1 MPIIPPKKTPMPVA
15 DARERSRQFRE
26 VNFGYD
32 PARALEEADRCLQCQ
47 DPNCQNGCPVNVPI
61 REIVRLISRQ
71 EFRDAVQ
78 LIKRYNS
85 LPGVCGRVCPQE
97 NQCEGRCHVGDRFGP
112 VAIGYLERFL
122 ADWERVNGPFPQ
134 PQAASTGQ
142 KVAIIGSGPS
152 GLTAAG
158 DLVHLGYDVTIYEAL
173 HSAGGVLRYGIPE
186 FRLPKD
192 VLDQEINALVQ
203 AGVEIQCNVII
214 GKTVTLDQLMG
225 EMGYEAV
232 FIGTGAGLPRFMN
245 LPGENLNGVY
255 SANEFLTRIN
265 LMGAYRFPDYDTP
278 VKTGRRVA
286 VIGAGNTAMD
296 AARCAMRAG
305 SEEVTVVYRRSEQE
319 MTARAEEY
327 EHAIEEGI
335 KFMWLTNPVEFID
348 DGKGWI
354 GGMKCLRM
362 ELGEPGADGRRKPV
376 PVPGSEFVLDVNN
389 AVLSIGNA
397 PNPLVSKTTPRLETT
412 PWGGIVA
419 DDTTGLTSREGVYA
433 GGDIVSG
440 SATVILAAGAGKRA
454 ANAIDEYLS
463 EKRGELRQASA

>member
-1 MPIIPPKKTPMPVA
+1 MPLITPDKTPMALA
-15 DARERSRQFRE
+15 DAKERSKNFRE

-32 PARALEEADRCLQCQ
+32 PARAVAEADRCLQCQ
-47 DPNCQNGCPVNVPI
+47 DPSCQTGCPVNVPI
-61 REIVRLISRQ
+61 REVIKLITQRHF
-71 EFRDAVQ
+71 EDALS

-112 VAIGYLERFL
+112 VGIGYLERFL
-122 ADWERVNGPFPQ
+122 ADWERIHGPLPQ
-134 PQAASTGQ
+134 TREEPKGQ

-158 DLVHLGYDVTIYEAL
+158 DLNHMGYDVTIFEAL
-173 HSAGGVLRYGIPE
+173 HDPGGVLRYGIPE

-192 VLDQEINALVQ
+192 VLDDEIKALTDN
-203 AGVEIQCNVII
+203 GVEIQCNVVI
-214 GKTVTLDQLMG
+214 GKTLTLNQIMD

-232 FIGTGAGLPRFMN
+232 FIGTGAGLPNFLN

-265 LMGAYRFPDYDTP
+265 LMGAYQFPDYDTP
-278 VKTGRRVA
+278 VKSGRRVA

-305 SEEVTVVYRRSEQE
+305 SEEVTVVYRRSETE
-319 MTARAEEY
+319 MTARVEEY

-335 KFMWLTNPVEFID
+335 EFKWLNNPIEFLD

-354 GGMKCLRM
+354 CGMRCIRM
-362 ELGEPGADGRRKPV
+362 ELGEPGEDGRRRPV
-376 PVPGSEFVLDVNN
+376 PIAGSEFVMDVNN
-389 AVLSIGNA
+389 VILSIGTS
-397 PNPLVSKTTPRLETT
+397 PNPLLSRTTPGLERTS
-412 PWGGIVA
+412 WGGLVA
-419 DDTTGLTSREGVYA
+419 DNETGQTSREGVFA
-433 GGDIVSG
+433 GGDIVTG

-454 ANAIDEYLS
+454 AVAIDEYLS
-463 EKRGELRQASA
+463 AKRGEPH

>member
-1 MPIIPPKKTPMPVA
+1 MPLITPDKTPMALA
-15 DARERSRQFRE
+15 DAKERSKNFRE

-32 PARALEEADRCLQCQ
+32 PARAVAEADRCLQCQ
-47 DPNCQNGCPVNVPI
+47 DPSCQTGCPVNVPI
-61 REIVRLISRQ
+61 REVIKLITQRHF
-71 EFRDAVQ
+71 EDALS

-112 VAIGYLERFL
+112 VGIGYLERFL
-122 ADWERVNGPFPQ
+122 ADWERIHGPLPQ
-134 PQAASTGQ
+134 TREEPKGQ

-158 DLVHLGYDVTIYEAL
+158 DLNHVGYDVTIFEAL
-173 HSAGGVLRYGIPE
+173 HDPGGVLRYGIPE

-192 VLDQEINALVQ
+192 VLDDEIKALTDN
-203 AGVEIQCNVII
+203 GVEIQCNVVI
-214 GKTVTLDQLMG
+214 GKTLTLDQIMD

-232 FIGTGAGLPRFMN
+232 FIGTGAGLPNFLN

-265 LMGAYRFPDYDTP
+265 LMGAYQFPDYDTP
-278 VKTGRRVA
+278 VKSGRRVA

-305 SEEVTVVYRRSEQE
+305 SEEVTVVYRRSEAE
-319 MTARAEEY
+319 MTARIEEC

-335 KFMWLTNPVEFID
+335 DFKWLNNPIEFLD

-354 GGMKCLRM
+354 CGMRCIRM
-362 ELGEPGADGRRKPV
+362 ELGEPGEDGRRRPV
-376 PVPGSEFVLDVNN
+376 PIAGSEFVMDVNN
-389 AVLSIGNA
+389 VILSIGNS
-397 PNPLVSKTTPRLETT
+397 PNPLLSRTTPGLERTS
-412 PWGGIVA
+412 WGGLVA
-419 DDTTGLTSREGVYA
+419 DNETGQTSREGVFA
-433 GGDIVSG
+433 GGDIVTG

-454 ANAIDEYLS
+454 AVAIDEYLS
-463 EKRGELRQASA
+463 DKRGEPH

>member
-1 MPIIPPKKTPMPVA
+1 MPLITPDKTPMALA
-15 DARERSRQFRE
+15 DAKERSKNFRE

-32 PARALEEADRCLQCQ
+32 PARAVAEADRCLQCQ
-47 DPNCQNGCPVNVPI
+47 DPSCQTGCPVNVPI
-61 REIVRLISRQ
+61 REVIKLITQRHF
-71 EFRDAVQ
+71 EDALS

-112 VAIGYLERFL
+112 VGIGYLERFL
-122 ADWERVNGPFPQ
+122 ADWERIHGPLPQ
-134 PQAASTGQ
+134 TREEPKGQ

-158 DLVHLGYDVTIYEAL
+158 DLNHMGYDVTIFEAL
-173 HSAGGVLRYGIPE
+173 HDPGGVLRYGIPE

-192 VLDQEINALVQ
+192 VLDDEIKALTDS
-203 AGVEIQCNVII
+203 GVEIQCNVII
-214 GKTVTLDQLMG
+214 GKTLTLNQIMD

-232 FIGTGAGLPRFMN
+232 FIGTGAGLPNFLN

-265 LMGAYRFPDYDTP
+265 LMGAYQFPDYDTP
-278 VKTGRRVA
+278 VKSGRRVA

-305 SEEVTVVYRRSEQE
+305 SEEVTVVYRRSEAE
-319 MTARAEEY
+319 MTARIEEY

-335 KFMWLTNPVEFID
+335 EFKWLNNPIEFLD

-354 GGMKCLRM
+354 CGMRCIRM
-362 ELGEPGADGRRKPV
+362 ELGEPGEDGRRRPV
-376 PVPGSEFVLDVNN
+376 PIAGSEFVMDVNN
-389 AVLSIGNA
+389 VILSIGTS
-397 PNPLVSKTTPRLETT
+397 PNPLVSRTTPGLETT
-412 PWGGIVA
+412 SWGGLVA
-419 DDTTGLTSREGVYA
+419 DNETGQTSREGVFA
-433 GGDIVSG
+433 GGDIVTG

-454 ANAIDEYLS
+454 AVAIDEYLS
-463 EKRGELRQASA
+463 AKRGGPR